1 MNMAAAL
8 GFIWTHMDLKT
19 MTIKCGVSV
28 IADST
33 G

>member
-1 MNMAAAL
+1 MNMAPAL
-8 GFIWTHMDLKT
+8 GFIWTHMDLEPV
-19 MTIKCGVSV
+19 TIKCGVSV